1 MSKIFQALENSV
13 VLLKEITKAIE
24 NETKKER
31 GIFLEILLGTL
42 GASLLG
48 NMLAGKGILR
58 AGYER
63 KKGKGILRAGYGSK
77 NV

>member
-24 NETKKER
+24 NETKEER

-63 KKGKGILRAGYGSK
+63 KKGKGILKAGYGSK